1 MHFGY
6 HVAFLEWEA
15 FSPCGR
21 VTEKDKHEDK
31 TSLEQDLLL
40 YEPYSPFILLQNQ
53 CLLLG
58 VIRKIY

>member
-21 VTEKDKHEDK
+21 VTEKRIRMRTKQAER
-31 TSLEQDLLL
+31 DLLL